1 MTHIQSKTK
10 GKSICESNCQRR
22 VLTKTY
28 GLETKIQIQL
38 DLHLQ
43 RSIKIGTSP
52 NVNGRGSI
60 ALLKRPTKSKF
71 PTSNQLINYLYIT
84 KQMKLEI

>member
-1 MTHIQSKTK
+1 M
-10 GKSICESNCQRR
+10 
-22 VLTKTY
+22 
-28 GLETKIQIQL
+28 KIQIQL

-43 RSIKIGTSP
+43 RSRKIGTSP

-71 PTSNQLINYLYIT
+71 PNSIQLINYLYIT

>member
-1 MTHIQSKTK
+1 MLDSHTKQNK
-10 GKSICESNCQRR
+10 GKSICVSSCQRR

-28 GLETKIQIQL
+28 DLETKIQIQP

-43 RSIKIGTSP
+43 RSRKIGTSP

-60 ALLKRPTKSKF
+60 ALLKRSAKSRF
-71 PTSNQLINYLYIT
+71 SHSNQTY
-84 KQMKLEI
+84 

>member
-1 MTHIQSKTK
+1 MLDSHTK
-10 GKSICESNCQRR
+10 KNKSKSISESNCQRR

-43 RSIKIGTSP
+43 RSRKIGTNP

-60 ALLKRPTKSKF
+60 ALLKRSTKSKF
-71 PTSNQLINYLYIT
+71 PNANQTYQSFIYYQTNKT
-84 KQMKLEI
+84 